1 MPITYKTS
9 QEFANKKVILFAVP
23 GAFTPGC
30 SVRHLPG
37 YIENL
42 TDIKGKGVD
51 VVAVIATNDAFVMS
65 AWGKVNGIKD
75 EILFMNDP
83 DAKFSKSIGW
93 DMGVSPNRTARYAM
107 VIDNG
112 VVKYA
117 EKEPGRDVTVSLT
130 FFSVIIVELVIR
142 VARTDK
148 FDAGLWRACC
158 NCKALIEITATA

>member
-1 MPITYKTS
+1 MFHSYVPWSPETDSPTACGIPITYKAS

-37 YIENL
+37 YIENINN
-42 TDIKGKGVD
+42 IKEKGVD
-51 VVAVIATNDAFVMS
+51 VVAVIASNDPFVMS

-75 EILFMNDP
+75 EILFLNDP

-93 DMGVSPNRTARYAM
+93 DMGVSPNRTARYAL

-112 VVKYA
+112 VIKYA
-117 EKEPGRDVTVSLT
+117 EKEPGRDVTVSQDLLQDESLHQK
-130 FFSVIIVELVIR
+130 SVNIR
-142 VARTDK
+142 S
-148 FDAGLWRACC
+148 
-158 NCKALIEITATA
+158 